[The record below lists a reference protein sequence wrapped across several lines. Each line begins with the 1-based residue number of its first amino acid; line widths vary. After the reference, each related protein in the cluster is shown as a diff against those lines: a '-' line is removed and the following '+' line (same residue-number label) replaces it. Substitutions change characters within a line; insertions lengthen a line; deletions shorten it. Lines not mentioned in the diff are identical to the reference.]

1 MKQKIHIATLGLYSN
16 EMIEYVLLRRGADKI
31 ILVYTEESEIQFFSI
46 QQNLR
51 KRGMD
56 VLPCKVVPWQFDV
69 TLAKI
74 LEEVTKH
81 PESILEFHAS
91 CGTRVMTAALQ
102 VAALITES
110 SVLFVEREM
119 SGALGRIVEIEPA
132 VIDKLTPRKRDI
144 LIGIQKL
151 GGSVTQKELVKDLS
165 VQRSGISKHL
175 KGLVASGYVDS
186 RAETRPKSYEISHLG
201 RVILSSKQFR
211 KMTVWAT

>member
-1 MKQKIHIATLGLYSN
+1 MKQKIHVATLGLYSN
-16 EMIEYVLLRRGADKI
+16 EMIEYVLLRRGSDKI
-31 ILVYTEESEIQFFSI
+31 ILVYTEESEIQFISI
-46 QQNLR
+46 QRNLR

-56 VLPCKVVPWQFDV
+56 VFPCKVVPWQFEV

-91 CGTRVMTAALQ
+91 CGTRVMTAAVQ

-110 SVLFVEREM
+110 SVLFVEREL
-119 SGALGRIVEIEPA
+119 SGALGRIIEIEPA
-132 VIDKLTPRKRDI
+132 SIDKLTPRKRDI

-175 KGLVASGYVDS
+175 KGLVAAGYVDS
-186 RAETRPKSYEISHLG
+186 RAETRPKSYKISDLG

-211 KMTVWAT
+211 KMTVWAN